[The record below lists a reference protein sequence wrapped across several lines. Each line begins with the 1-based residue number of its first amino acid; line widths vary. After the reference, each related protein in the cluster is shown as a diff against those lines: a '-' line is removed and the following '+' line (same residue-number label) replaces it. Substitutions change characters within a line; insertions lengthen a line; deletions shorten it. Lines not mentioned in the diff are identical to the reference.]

1 MNQSA
6 CPYDPCHLAE
16 ADVRFQTG
24 QVGGSEGGEG
34 RQLPETADR
43 TVKPPVLCYVTC
55 LIEIVVEILVFFRCA
70 LCCLYHYKPYGT
82 LFYHSVVAQFLP
94 VYLTLIVADVDAM
107 NLISLWIGDVS
118 IEGTPAETERRNKE
132 IVEEKDV
139 E

>member
-55 LIEIVVEILVFFRCA
+55 LIEIDVGVSFHLPHGQLVDVHAAWGRVGDDEIGF
-70 LCCLYHYKPYGT
+70 GT
-82 LFYHSVVAQFLP
+82 G
-94 VYLTLIVADVDAM
+94 
-107 NLISLWIGDVS
+107 WKGC
-118 IEGTPAETERRNKE
+118 
-132 IVEEKDV
+132 
-139 E
+139 